1 MTEIV
6 VLEGVGQTFLNVMK
20 ALLPLLLL
28 FLILQFL
35 FLKLPAGHVFNLLKG
50 ILLALI
56 GLALF
61 LQGVHIGFM
70 PVGRAMGEILGTI
83 EHKWLLIPLGF
94 CMGFLA
100 TFSGPAV
107 RILSN
112 QVEESSSGFIRK
124 WLVLVTISVGVGVLV
139 ALGVVKILCGIPFLY
154 IIVPA
159 YVVALVLIWFCD
171 RTFVSIAFDA
181 GGVAT
186 GPMAVTFLLS
196 IAVGVTSVM
205 EGRNPVADGFGLIA
219 LIALAPILSVM
230 LLGLIFR
237 TKLKKME
244 VNKQCPRK
252 IELLL

>member
-1 MTEIV
+1 MSEIV
-6 VLEGVGQTFLNVMK
+6 VLEGAGHTFLNVMR

-28 FLILQFL
+28 FLIFQSL
-35 FLKLPAGHVFNLLKG
+35 FLKLPARNVSNLLKG
-50 ILLALI
+50 TLLALI

-70 PVGRAMGEILGTI
+70 PVGRAMGEALGTI
-83 EHKWLLIPLGF
+83 EHKWLMIPLGF
-94 CMGFLA
+94 FLGFLA
-100 TFSGPAV
+100 TFSEPAV
-107 RILSN
+107 RILSD

-124 WLVLVTISVGVGVLV
+124 WLVLYTISLGVGVLV
-139 ALGVVKILCGIPFLY
+139 AIGVVKILYGIPFLY

-159 YVVALVLIWFCD
+159 YVVVLVLIWFCD
-171 RTFVSIAFDA
+171 KTFVSIAFDA

-196 IAVGVTSVM
+196 IAVGVTSAM

-237 TKLKKME
+237 AKFKNME
-244 VNKQCPRK
+244 VDK
-252 IELLL
+252 

>member
-1 MTEIV
+1 MNELV
-6 VLEGVGQTFLNVMK
+6 VLEGAGHTFLSVIR

-28 FLILQFL
+28 FLIFQFL
-35 FLKLPAGHVFNLLKG
+35 FLKLPAGRVLNLLKG
-50 ILLALI
+50 TLIALV

-61 LQGVHIGFM
+61 LQGVKIGFM
-70 PVGRAMGEILGTI
+70 PVGRAMGEIAGTL
-83 EHKWLLIPLGF
+83 ENKWLLIPLGF
-94 CMGFLA
+94 GMGFLA
-100 TFSGPAV
+100 TFSEPAV

-124 WLVLVTISVGVGVLV
+124 WLVLVTISLGVGALIS
-139 ALGVVKILCGIPFLY
+139 LGVVKILYGIPFLY
-154 IIVPA
+154 IIVPS
-159 YVVALVLIWFCD
+159 YIVALIIIWFCD

-196 IAVGVTSVM
+196 IAVGFTSTM
-205 EGRNPVADGFGLIA
+205 EGRNPVADGFGLVA

-237 TKLKKME
+237 TKLTSME
-244 VNKQCPRK
+244 VKK
-252 IELLL
+252 